1 MQIIKYLYPKNW
13 SSIRA
18 KRISIDDNDRRDIL
32 FSQLVII
39 GILISLGHLIHD
51 LTIQNQTAI
60 VYDFSSVLFLA
71 FVYFLNENGW
81 HRTAK
86 VLDLIFIN
94 LLIFTLAA
102 VLDERTRMVYTFF
115 PLAVLAFLIFYKSEA
130 ALSFCFAILPMALVL
145 VLEFTHYKPFG
156 DIQIKDGVDQISF
169 LINAI
174 GSFTLLAFEL
184 FFLIHLN
191 NQKEAELIK
200 SEMFLRKTNEELD
213 RFVYSASHDL
223 RAPLSSIKGLLNL
236 IRYEQINKATSEY
249 LDLAE
254 ARVDKLD
261 DFISDIINHSKNSRI
276 TTELQLIDFDS
287 LIDNCYEN
295 LKYID
300 GADQVTIEKMIEVP
314 HFRADQS
321 RLIIIVNNL
330 LSNALKYVNHDR
342 EHRWIK
348 VGNNTSGNL
357 LSITVEDNGL
367 GIKNEMKD
375 KIFEMFFRGTELST
389 GSGLGLYIVK
399 EAVHKM
405 NGEITVESNEGGGT
419 KFTLLLPLLAPDQ
432 KIIS

>member
-1 MQIIKYLYPKNW
+1 MQITKYIYPKNW
-13 SSIRA
+13 SSIGT
-18 KRISIDDNDRRDIL
+18 KKISINDNDRRDIV

-39 GILISLGHLIHD
+39 GTVISIAHLIHD
-51 LTIQNQTAI
+51 LSIQNRAAI
-60 VYDFSSVLFLA
+60 VYDFSSIVFLI
-71 FVYFLNENGW
+71 FVYFLNENGL

-86 VLDLIFIN
+86 ILNLIFIN

-102 VLDERTRMVYTFF
+102 VLDERIRMVYTFF

-130 ALSFCFAILPMALVL
+130 KLTFSFAILPMALVL
-145 VLEFTHYKPFG
+145 ILEFTNYKPFG
-156 DIQIKDGVDQISF
+156 DIQIKSGVDQVSL

-174 GSFTLLAFEL
+174 GSFALLAFEL

-191 NQKEAELIK
+191 NQKEIELIQ

-236 IRYEQINKATSEY
+236 MRYEQINKTTTEY

-261 DFISDIINHSKNSRI
+261 HFISDIINHSKNARI

-295 LKYID
+295 LKYIE

-330 LSNALKYVNHDR
+330 LSNALKYVKHDK

-348 VGNNTSGNL
+348 IGNSTSGNR

-367 GIKNEMKD
+367 GIKSEMKD

-399 EAVHKM
+399 EAVQKM
-405 NGEITVESNEGGGT
+405 GGEITVESNEGEGT
-419 KFTLLLPLLAPDQ
+419 KFTFLLPLLAPDQ
-432 KIIS
+432 KIIL

>member
-1 MQIIKYLYPKNW
+1 MQIVKYLYPKNW
-13 SSIRA
+13 SSIGSE
-18 KRISIDDNDRRDIL
+18 RISIDDNDRRDIL
-32 FSQLVII
+32 FSQLVVI

-51 LTIQNQTAI
+51 LTIENRTAI
-60 VYDFSSVLFLA
+60 VYDFSSLLFLLLI
-71 FVYFLNENGW
+71 YFLNENGW
-81 HRTAK
+81 HRVAK
-86 VLDLIFIN
+86 VLDLTFIN

-115 PLAVLAFLIFYKSEA
+115 PLAVLAFLVFYKSEA
-130 ALSFCFAILPMALVL
+130 KLTFSFAILPMALVL
-145 VLEFTHYKPFG
+145 VLEFTNYKPFG
-156 DIQIKDGVDQISF
+156 DIQIKSGVDQISL

-174 GSFTLLAFEL
+174 GSFALLAFEL

-191 NQKEAELIK
+191 NQKETELIK

-276 TTELQLIDFDS
+276 TSELELIDFDT
-287 LIDNCYEN
+287 LVDTCYEN

-300 GADQVTIEKMIEVP
+300 GADQVTIEKTIEVP
-314 HFRADQS
+314 RIYADQA
-321 RLIIIVNNL
+321 RLTIIVNNL
-330 LSNALKYVNHDR
+330 LSNALKYINRDI
-342 EHRWIK
+342 ENRWIK
-348 VGNNTSGNL
+348 VSNSTNHNFL
-357 LSITVEDNGL
+357 KIVVEDNGL

-375 KIFEMFFRGTELST
+375 RIFDMFFRGTELST

-399 EAVHKM
+399 EAMHK
-405 NGEITVESNEGGGT
+405 
-419 KFTLLLPLLAPDQ
+419 
-432 KIIS
+432 